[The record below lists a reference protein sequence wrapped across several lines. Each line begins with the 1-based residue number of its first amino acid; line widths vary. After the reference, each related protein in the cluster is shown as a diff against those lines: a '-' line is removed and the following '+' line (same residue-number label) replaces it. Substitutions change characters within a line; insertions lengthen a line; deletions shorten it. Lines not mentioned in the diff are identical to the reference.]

1 MPLYAITTTG
11 FVDPCGLKLHT
22 NYTFECNGN
31 YQMSDLLLKMNTGF
45 SRKLLAVSL
54 TAGLSLSP
62 MLASAQQRDLTIIR
76 DAEVEQLLRDYAT
89 PVFRVSGINEGAT
102 KIILVGSREFN
113 AFVAS
118 GRKVFMNAG
127 VLMDSSTPNQVIGVM
142 AHETGHISGGHL
154 FRLREQLERAQ
165 ILAVAGMLLGAGA
178 VAAGSRSGQVGMSG
192 AGPMGAVLG
201 PVEMVKRSLLAYQ
214 RSEEQAADKA
224 GIRYLGQT
232 GQSAKGMI
240 ETFQRFTD
248 DTLFRRSGSDPYLQ
262 SHPMAPERIAALKE
276 DAEKSPHYNKTDDP
290 ALRSRHDLAR
300 GKLFGFMTRPDELAR
315 RYAPT
320 DVSLG
325 ARYARA
331 ISAYRFGNQGNALG
345 LIDGLIASQPN
356 NPYFWELKG
365 QALLEAGRAKE
376 AVAPLRRSV
385 ALAPNQP
392 LIRAM
397 LGHALVSTGSLADVD
412 AAIKELTTAS
422 QRDPDSPDTFQYL
435 ARAHAAKGNDAM
447 AALAAAQGYALGGKA
462 EEAKRLARRAK
473 TGLKEGTPA
482 WLKADEI
489 MNQTPPT

>member
-1 MPLYAITTTG
+1 
-11 FVDPCGLKLHT
+11 
-22 NYTFECNGN
+22 
-31 YQMSDLLLKMNTGF
+31 MSDLLPNAVTGF
-45 SRKLLAVSL
+45 LRKLLAVSL
-54 TAGLSLSP
+54 TAGLATGP
-62 MLASAQQRDLTIIR
+62 MVASAQQRDLTIIR
-76 DAEVEQLLRDYAT
+76 DAEVEQLLRDYAA

-127 VLMDSSTPNQVIGVM
+127 VLMDSTTPNQVIGVM
-142 AHETGHISGGHL
+142 AHETGHIAGGHL

-178 VAAGSRSGQVGMSG
+178 VVAGSRSSQVGMSG
-192 AGPMGAVLG
+192 TGPMGAILG
-201 PVEMVKRSLLAYQ
+201 PMEMAKRSLLAYQ

-224 GIRYLGQT
+224 GVRYLSQT

-248 DTLFRRSGSDPYLQ
+248 DSLFRRSGSDPYLQ

-276 DAEKSPHYNKTDDP
+276 DAEKSPHYSKPDAP
-290 ALRSRHDLAR
+290 QLKARHDLAR
-300 GKLFGFMTRPDELAR
+300 GKLLGFMTRPEELSR
-315 RYAPT
+315 RYA
-320 DVSLG
+320 VSDTSIG
-325 ARYARA
+325 AQYARA
-331 ISAYRFGNQGNALG
+331 ISAYRFGSQANAQS
-345 LIDGLIASQPN
+345 LIDGLIAAQPK

-376 AVAPLRRSV
+376 AVSPLRRSV

-397 LGHALVSTGSLADVD
+397 LGHALVSTGNLADVD
-412 AAIKELTTAS
+412 EAIKELTTAS
-422 QRDPDSPDTFQYL
+422 QREPDSADTFQYL

-447 AALAAAQGYALGGKA
+447 ASLAAAQGYVLDGKQ

-482 WLKADEI
+482 WLKADDI
-489 MNQTPPT
+489 MNHTPPT